1 VCVCVCMHKMMS
13 TRQLSYGRLGQVLKL
28 RPNRLAPGT
37 KMENKFENMAS
48 SKAVN
53 FEENV
58 NREAF
63 MEMVKEER
71 K

>member
-1 VCVCVCMHKMMS
+1 
-13 TRQLSYGRLGQVLKL
+13 
-28 RPNRLAPGT
+28 
-37 KMENKFENMAS
+37 MENKFENMAS